1 MRKMLTTFV
10 ATVCLL
16 ALFVSSAACLDLPVV
31 QAMTAFAASSMA
43 SHAITAPD
51 HECCPAKSDSGMHT
65 SISCCTVHH
74 QSAIATA
81 AASLD
86 ASLDTGSAILPE
98 IHLAGATVAPP
109 SGGKTG
115 PPLRRPTTKLRI

>member
-1 MRKMLTTFV
+1 MRNTLTTFV

-16 ALFVSSAACLDLPVV
+16 ALFIGSAACLDLPVV

-43 SHAITAPD
+43 SHAIASD
-51 HECCPAKSDSGMHT
+51 HDCCPAKSGSGMHT

-86 ASLDTGSAILPE
+86 TSLDAGSAILPE

-109 SGGKTG
+109 YSGKTG
-115 PPLRRPTTKLRI
+115 PPITRPATKLRI